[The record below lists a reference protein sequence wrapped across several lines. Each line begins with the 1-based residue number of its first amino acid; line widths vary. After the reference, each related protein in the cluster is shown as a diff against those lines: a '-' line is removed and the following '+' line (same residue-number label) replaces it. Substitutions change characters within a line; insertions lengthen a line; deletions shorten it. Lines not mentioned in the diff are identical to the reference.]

1 MEKIRIERVS
11 QYEPVLELNIPVKE
25 IISVHNSNGEMSF
38 GSNYLVSTN
47 KELVSFLQLLL
58 NAKGFSAFINRGD
71 YGFQIN
77 APKGYVFSTAIT
89 DEKDRIAI
97 VLSKN
102 LGVSYAIK

>member
-11 QYEPVLELNIPVKE
+11 QYEPVLELNIPIKE
-25 IISVHNSNGEMSF
+25 IIFVHNSNGE
-38 GSNYLVSTN
+38 YLLSTN

-71 YGFQIN
+71 YGFRIN
-77 APKGYVFSTAIT
+77 APTGYVFSTAIT
-89 DEKDRIAI
+89 GEEDRIAI

>member
-25 IISVHNSNGEMSF
+25 IIFVHNSNGE
-38 GSNYLVSTN
+38 YLLSTN
-47 KELVSFLQLLL
+47 EELVSFLQLLL

-71 YGFQIN
+71 YGFRIN

-89 DEKDRIAI
+89 GEEDRIAI

-102 LGVSYAIK
+102 LGVSYAAR

>member
-11 QYEPVLELNIPVKE
+11 QYEPVLELNISARE
-25 IISVHNSNGEMSF
+25 LISVCNPNGEKPFS
-38 GSNYLVSTN
+38 SNCLESSN

-89 DEKDRIAI
+89 DEEDRIAI